1 MIHVGADLH
10 QRFCYF
16 TALDARG
23 RQLRAGAVVNEAE
36 ALRQWLR
43 QLPGQVQVAVEACS
57 FWPGFREAI
66 ESEVAHLRLVH
77 PQRVKAIAAAKLKND
92 KVDSATLAH
101 LLRCDLLPEAWMADA
116 ATRELRQQVRL
127 RATLVR
133 QRTRLKNQV
142 HAILHQQG
150 LRSAVSDV
158 FGVRGRQWLTQLK
171 LPTAARV
178 AVDTYCGLID
188 HFSQQIAT
196 QDRALRQQV
205 KRDQRA
211 RWLTTIP
218 GIGQFSALLCR
229 QARAVQLRRT
239 GAVGARIGRP
249 QKGPRFHHP
258 LRFHLA
264 ALDHGR
270 SGLHR
275 GAHLAGGARLV
286 SAAGAAQAQARGPRR
301 AGPQAAG
308 RGLGHAQT
316 RGGFRRSGL
325 CGDVRELR
333 QLVVI
338 PVLRG
343 RRSEGAAEPD
353 TPYVPRA
360 RIEACPHR
368 SQTTL
373 WTGAPVFI
381 EG

>member
-158 FGVRGRQWLTQLK
+158 FGQGGRAWLKQVSLPAAGGSAVKVYLKLIDEFTAQISTQDEELKRQWK
-171 LPTAARV
+171 KDARV
-178 AVDTYCGLID
+178 L
-188 HFSQQIAT
+188 
-196 QDRALRQQV
+196 
-205 KRDQRA
+205 
-211 RWLTTIP
+211 WLETIP
-218 GIGQFSALLCR
+218 GIGWYSAVLLVAEIGDILCF
-229 QARAVQLRRT
+229 QDKRALANYAGLVPWLRESADKRHSGGIT
-239 GAVGARIGRP
+239 RVGSP
-249 QKGPRFHHP
+249 W
-258 LRFHLA
+258 LR
-264 ALDHGR
+264 
-270 SGLHR
+270 
-275 GAHLAGGARLV
+275 
-286 SAAGAAQAQARGPRR
+286 
-301 AGPQAAG
+301 
-308 RGLGHAQT
+308 
-316 RGGFRRSGL
+316 
-325 CGDVRELR
+325 
-333 QLVVI
+333 
-338 PVLRG
+338 
-343 RRSEGAAEPD
+343 
-353 TPYVPRA
+353 
-360 RIEACPHR
+360 
-368 SQTTL
+368 
-373 WTGAPVFI
+373 W
-381 EG
+381 